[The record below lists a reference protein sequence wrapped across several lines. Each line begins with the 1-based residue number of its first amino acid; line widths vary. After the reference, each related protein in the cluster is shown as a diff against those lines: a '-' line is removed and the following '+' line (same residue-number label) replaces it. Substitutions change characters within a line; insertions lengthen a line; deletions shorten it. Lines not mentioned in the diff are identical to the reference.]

1 MLLSDEET
9 TLLADDGR
17 IMYEGFGW
25 DGGYPKDV

>member
-17 IMYEGFGW
+17 IMHEGFGW
-25 DGGYPKDV
+25 DGSYPKDV